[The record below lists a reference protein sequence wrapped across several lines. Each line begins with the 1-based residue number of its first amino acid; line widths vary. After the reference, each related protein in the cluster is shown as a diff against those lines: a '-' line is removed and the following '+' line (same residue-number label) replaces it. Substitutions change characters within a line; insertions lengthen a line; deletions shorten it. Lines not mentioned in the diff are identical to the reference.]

1 VESIPW
7 NRFLDSL
14 NVYKFGSGIQELVD
28 MSGLFTER
36 VLRLAMFPTIYCGWG
51 HIKQNVMDAV
61 KEKMAHQH

>member
-1 VESIPW
+1 M
-7 NRFLDSL
+7 
-14 NVYKFGSGIQELVD
+14 D

-36 VLRLAMFPTIYCGWG
+36 LLRLAMFPTIYCGWG